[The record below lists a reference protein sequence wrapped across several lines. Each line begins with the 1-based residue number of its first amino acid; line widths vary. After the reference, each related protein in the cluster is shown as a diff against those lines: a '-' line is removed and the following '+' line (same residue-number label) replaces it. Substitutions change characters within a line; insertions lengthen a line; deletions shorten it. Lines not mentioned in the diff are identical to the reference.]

1 MPGSSASPATP
12 TFILNTIVAD
22 ILKEYADKLEQW
34 ENISPNVKVVKLIQE
49 QYPKY
54 KNILFN
60 GNGYDKNWEVEAKA
74 LGLQNFKNT
83 VEALPNYISEE
94 SIALF
99 ERNQVL
105 TRVEL
110 QSRFQVYCER
120 YNKQN
125 NIEISSAIEI
135 ARNEIYPSVLA
146 YITKIAQNIDVLK
159 SIHELVD
166 GMKTATSIVDQYQ
179 RAQYYSNTLI
189 PKLADLRKV
198 VDILEK
204 ESDKH
209 TWPIPSY
216 YDLLFNL

>member
-1 MPGSSASPATP
+1 M
-12 TFILNTIVAD
+12 
-22 ILKEYADKLEQW
+22 
-34 ENISPNVKVVKLIQE
+34 
-49 QYPKY
+49 
-54 KNILFN
+54 
-60 GNGYDKNWEVEAKA
+60 
-74 LGLQNFKNT
+74 GLQNFKNT

-159 SIHELVD
+159 SLVEETEYQEEKKLLKTLLTNKNEMLQSIHELVD

>member
-1 MPGSSASPATP
+1 M
-12 TFILNTIVAD
+12 
-22 ILKEYADKLEQW
+22 
-34 ENISPNVKVVKLIQE
+34 
-49 QYPKY
+49 
-54 KNILFN
+54 
-60 GNGYDKNWEVEAKA
+60 
-74 LGLQNFKNT
+74 LQ
-83 VEALPNYISEE
+83 
-94 SIALF
+94 
-99 ERNQVL
+99 
-105 TRVEL
+105 
-110 QSRFQVYCER
+110 
-120 YNKQN
+120 
-125 NIEISSAIEI
+125 
-135 ARNEIYPSVLA
+135 
-146 YITKIAQNIDVLK
+146 